1 MLRLA
6 LPAQVVASLAQALA
20 TLVVVCLVPAAAL
33 KADSWVQALPARA
46 VVCSVQAPA
55 TLRVVFSVP
64 ALAALVAA
72 SLAEA
77 QAAQVAVSSVQAL
90 ATQGAVSLEP
100 TAVWPV
106 DSSVQAAA
114 LGVGSSVLLAATVR
128 CLAPEAPLSKLR
140 S

>member
-6 LPAQVVASLAQALA
+6 LPVQAVASLAQALA
-20 TLVVVCLVPAAAL
+20 TLVVVCLVPAAL

-64 ALAALVAA
+64 ALAA
-72 SLAEA
+72 
-77 QAAQVAVSSVQAL
+77 QV
-90 ATQGAVSLEP
+90 AVSLEP
-100 TAVWPV
+100 TAVWRV

-128 CLAPEAPLSKLR
+128 CLAAEAPLSKLR